1 MLGVGLV
8 GVTSLGGGSHSKKV
22 GASWGLLPKWQALMG
37 TDFVAMKSF
46 FRAKPAK
53 SRREWP
59 SSFGVA
65 QRASV
70 VGVNDSGRA

>member
-59 SSFGVA
+59 SSFGVHKEQA
-65 QRASV
+65 ECR
-70 VGVNDSGRA
+70 VNDKWKP